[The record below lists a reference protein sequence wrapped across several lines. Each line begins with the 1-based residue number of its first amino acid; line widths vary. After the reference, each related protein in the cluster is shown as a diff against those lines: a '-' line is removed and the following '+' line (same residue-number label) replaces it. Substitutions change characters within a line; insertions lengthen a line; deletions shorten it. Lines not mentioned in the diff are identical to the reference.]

1 MSAQPTL
8 FTETDRRQWAKE
20 FLEQLREEYHTL
32 RLEDRLTVRR
42 TLREMAGEG
51 KHER

>member
-8 FTETDRRQWAKE
+8 FTPTDRRQWAKE

-32 RLEDRLTVRR
+32 RLEDPLTVRR
-42 TLREMAGEG
+42 TLQELAREDA
-51 KHER
+51 